1 MQHALNYGV
10 TNTDQDNSKAN
21 HGVLNSAGK
30 FIAPSDNMAEQTLM
44 ETDINYAG
52 KGGICIENNVS
63 KKVNIEYALTDNSFK
78 CSVLSLN

>member
-1 MQHALNYGV
+1 MLCNAALNYGV

-21 HGVLNSAGK
+21 HGVLNTAGK

-52 KGGICIENNVS
+52 KGGICIENNVTM
-63 KKVNIEYALTDNSFK
+63 KGYVEYTATDNSF
-78 CSVLSLN
+78 

>member
-1 MQHALNYGV
+1 MCNAALTYGV

-21 HGVLNSAGK
+21 HGVLNSARK

-52 KGGICIENNVS
+52 KGGICIENNFT
-63 KKVNIEYALTDNSFK
+63 KKGYVEYTITDYN
-78 CSVLSLN
+78 